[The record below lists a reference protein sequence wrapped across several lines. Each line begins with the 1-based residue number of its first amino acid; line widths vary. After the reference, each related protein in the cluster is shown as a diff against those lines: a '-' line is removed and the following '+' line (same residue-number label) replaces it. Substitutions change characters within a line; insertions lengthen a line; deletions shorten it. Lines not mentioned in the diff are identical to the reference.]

1 MNRPMLQAMLTCPQ
15 CRCESVSLPHARLVW
30 VCGICGAP
38 RIPVDLTK
46 DARARAALAEPS
58 ADERRDLLE
67 AHRAAAL
74 ATFSGAG
81 VVALVL
87 TTIIPSFFAVLMSGH
102 LALQAFLGALAGGLL
117 VLAMVLYG
125 RGKKARTRIADRLQS
140 AWTAAAGRVVEAK
153 AGAIT
158 ARELADIVHTEPE
171 RAESLLVALSAT
183 DRVRIAAG
191 DGLAFEPTRID
202 AHLTAPS
209 LEAEETEDDA
219 EPSALAKEPRRLP

>member
-1 MNRPMLQAMLTCPQ
+1 MLQAMLTCPQ

-38 RIPVDLTK
+38 RIPVDLDG
-46 DARARAALAEPS
+46 DAKAKAALAEPS
-58 ADERRDLLE
+58 PDERRALLE

-74 ATFSGAG
+74 AAFSGGG

-87 TTIIPSFFAVLMSGH
+87 TTIIPSFFAFLLSGH
-102 LALQAFLGALAGGLL
+102 LALQAILGALAGGLL
-117 VLAMVLYG
+117 VLALVLHG
-125 RGKKARTRIADRLQS
+125 RGKKARALIRERLQS

-158 ARELADIVHTEPE
+158 AQDLAGIVHTEPE

-183 DRVRIAAG
+183 DQVRIAAG
-191 DGLAFEPTRID
+191 DALAFEATRID
-202 AHLTAPS
+202 AAVAAEP
-209 LEAEETEDDA
+209 LEADETEEA
-219 EPSALAKEPRRLP
+219 EPAALAKEPRRLP